1 MISLFILF
9 ILLVLYFKFEPSLD
23 YDDRNNNLYLWYN
36 ACGKFEK
43 CREYIK
49 IF

>member
-1 MISLFILF
+1 MIGLFILYM
-9 ILLVLYFKFEPSLD
+9 LLVLYLKFEPSLD
-23 YDDRNNNLYLWYN
+23 YDEKNDNLYLWYN
-36 ACGKFEK
+36 GCGKFEK